1 MGRSI
6 GLALDRKAQETTQLN
21 GVKAK
26 EDAGDNPNPNSC
38 GFVKFAKKCHKVE
51 IVPLTANQ

>member
-1 MGRSI
+1 
-6 GLALDRKAQETTQLN
+6 LDRNAQETTQLN